1 MSTEELIERCI
12 KKDGS
17 AWEEF
22 IRKYQSLVRK
32 AVYYRLHNVLRNDVD
47 DIVQEVFL
55 ALWKGDKLSSLRD
68 VSRLKGWLAIVTINL
83 TASYSKLPYKRWKM
97 TRSIHE
103 RPSNDKAIT
112 FEDLVTSNQP
122 DPARCAE
129 IKETISCVEKGID
142 TLKMEERTALK
153 LHTYDGHTQK
163 DIAAIMNIPAN
174 TAASLIRR
182 AKIKVRG
189 GIIERG

>member
-12 KKDGS
+12 RKDAF
-17 AWEEF
+17 AWDEF
-22 IRKYQSLVRK
+22 IRQYQGLVRK
-32 AVYYRLHNVLRNDVD
+32 AVCYRFNNVIRNDID

-55 ALWKGDKLSSLRD
+55 ALWKDDKLSSLRD

-83 TASYSKLPYKRWKM
+83 TASYSKLPYKRWNM

-103 RPSNDKAIT
+103 RPSNDKTIT
-112 FEDLVTSNQP
+112 FEDLVTSSQP

-129 IKETISCVEKGID
+129 IKETISYVEKRID
-142 TLKMEERTALK
+142 TLKMKERTALK
-153 LHTYDGHTQK
+153 LHTYDGQTQK

-174 TAASLIRR
+174 TTASLIHR
-182 AKIKVRG
+182 AKIKVQE
-189 GIIERG
+189 GIMK

>member
-55 ALWKGDKLSSLRD
+55 TLWKDDKLSSLRD

-83 TASYSKLPYKRWKM
+83 TVSYSNLPYKRWNM

-103 RPSNDKAIT
+103 RPSNAKAIT
-112 FEDLVTSNQP
+112 FEDLVTSSQP

-129 IKETISCVEKGID
+129 IKETISCVEKRID
-142 TLKMEERTALK
+142 TLKMKERTALK
-153 LHTYDGHTQK
+153 LHTYDGQTQK
-163 DIAAIMNIPAN
+163 DIASIMNIPAN

-182 AKIKVRG
+182 AKIRVQESIMG
-189 GIIERG
+189 